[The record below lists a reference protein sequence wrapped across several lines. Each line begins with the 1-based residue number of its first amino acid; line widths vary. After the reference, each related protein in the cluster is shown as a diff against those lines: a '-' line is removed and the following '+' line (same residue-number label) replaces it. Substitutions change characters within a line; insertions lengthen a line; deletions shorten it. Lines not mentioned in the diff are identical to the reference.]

1 MATESGMVFLSIDRE
16 GDPGNYLG
24 SENGQKITSSRDHEV
39 EMSDRDQPQQNAPN
53 WLAAMYSNI
62 PDSIGLSGVKYVCRP
77 REKRTRRYGWLV
89 ILSCVMVA
97 MTVHVGF
104 RIWYFYSR
112 PSTVDIGITYADELV
127 FPKIII
133 CNHNRF
139 MRSRTEQLPAID
151 ILLRDFAH
159 WEKPFINATRNL
171 TEEERQELRGMNTTE
186 LYLDL
191 AHQANDTFLMIT
203 WAGSGL
209 NVANVTSILTA
220 SGVCF
225 QLNADPDP
233 TKVLKTKV
241 AGQTNGMRLILDTK
255 QSEYYYGSVS
265 RFAAGFDLYLLPQD
279 ETESNNAV
287 VGLNINPGT
296 LSSIGITSKRSNYL
310 RPPYGVCGE
319 HELKYFDTYS
329 RTKCQL
335 ECQTDLVLEKCRCK
349 PPFMPGQFPV
359 CDPLTYEECG
369 YPAIE
374 NVQRRLNE
382 CDCPVNC
389 ETLAYSYL
397 LSSSK
402 FPALFWADILVDKGI
417 VKHSGQGR
425 VDRTFLE
432 DNVCA
437 IDIYFTSMELTT
449 IKQQAAYTPLALL
462 SDIGGAMGLWLGG
475 SLLTIYEVF
484 DLLAD
489 SCLLYRR
496 LG

>member
-1 MATESGMVFLSIDRE
+1 MATDVGVVFLSIDPE
-16 GDPGNYLG
+16 GDPGSYLG
-24 SENGQKITSSRDHEV
+24 SENGQKITSARDHEV
-39 EMSDRDQPQQNAPN
+39 EISDREQPQQNASN
-53 WLAAMYSNI
+53 WWAAMYSNI

-97 MTVHVGF
+97 MTVHVGL

-112 PSTVDIGITYADELV
+112 PSTVDLAITYADELV

-133 CNHNRF
+133 CNHNSF
-139 MRSRTEQLPAID
+139 
-151 ILLRDFAH
+151 
-159 WEKPFINATRNL
+159 
-171 TEEERQELRGMNTTE
+171 
-186 LYLDL
+186 
-191 AHQANDTFLMIT
+191 MIT
-203 WAGSGL
+203 WAGRELS
-209 NVANVTSILTA
+209 VANVTPILAT
-220 SGVCF
+220 SGVCY

-241 AGQTNGMRLILDTK
+241 AGQTNRMRLILDTQ

-265 RFAAGFDLYLLPQD
+265 SFAAGFDLYLLPQN
-279 ETESNNAV
+279 ETESNTAV
-287 VGLNINPGT
+287 VGVDINPGT
-296 LSSIGITSKRSNYL
+296 LNSIGITTTRSNYL
-310 RPPYGVCGE
+310 KPPYGVCGE

-329 RTKCQL
+329 RLKCRL
-335 ECQTDLVLEKCRCK
+335 ECQTDLVLRKCRCK
-349 PPFMPGQFPV
+349 PPFMPGKNAWGCIQRWHQGRFPV
-359 CDPLTYEECG
+359 CDPLTYKECG
-369 YPAIE
+369 YPAIKKA
-374 NVQRRLNE
+374 QHQLNE

-389 ETLAYSYL
+389 ETLLYSYT

-402 FPALFWADILVDKGI
+402 FPSLFWDDILASRIKR
-417 VKHSGQGR
+417 HGQGL
-425 VDRTFLE
+425 VDRAYLE
-432 DNVCA
+432 ENVCA
-437 IDIYFTSMELTT
+437 IDVYFTSMELTT

>member
-53 WLAAMYSNI
+53 WLVAMYSNI
-62 PDSIGLSGVKYVCRP
+62 PDLIGLSGVKYVCRP
-77 REKRTRRYGWLV
+77 REKRTRR
-89 ILSCVMVA
+89 
-97 MTVHVGF
+97 
-104 RIWYFYSR
+104 
-112 PSTVDIGITYADELV
+112 
-127 FPKIII
+127 
-133 CNHNRF
+133 
-139 MRSRTEQLPAID
+139 
-151 ILLRDFAH
+151 
-159 WEKPFINATRNL
+159 
-171 TEEERQELRGMNTTE
+171 
-186 LYLDL
+186 
-191 AHQANDTFLMIT
+191 IT

-241 AGQTNGMRLILDTK
+241 AGKNKKNIRV
-255 QSEYYYGSVS
+255 EYYYGSVS

-310 RPPYGVCGE
+310 RPPYGVCGK

-359 CDPLTYEECG
+359 CDPLTYEKCG

-437 IDIYFTSMELTT
+437 IDMYFTSMELTT

-462 SDIGGAMGLWLGG
+462 SK
-475 SLLTIYEVF
+475 
-484 DLLAD
+484 
-489 SCLLYRR
+489 
-496 LG
+496 